1 MFFKKKLSVA
11 SYLQTRLDLLFSKEQ
26 TNLWLELKQSWPESS
41 ISSADSDLFL
51 THLRAA
57 HIEVISMVV
66 TKKLAGNFNMF
77 IEMQDFI
84 EDYLVK
90 HNEPYM
96 KELLPLYS
104 KALASIPTDGI
115 LGIATF
121 LADCISGNNYTEQTV
136 MAFGSQLYHAVE
148 SIRADL
154 KDIKLVSNT

>member
-1 MFFKKKLSVA
+1 MFFKKKLSVG

-26 TNLWLELKQSWPESS
+26 TNLWLELKQSWPETS
-41 ISSADSDLFL
+41 ISSANSDLFL

-66 TKKLAGNFNMF
+66 IKEYARNLNIFM
-77 IEMQDFI
+77 EMQDFT

-90 HNEPYM
+90 HNESYI

-115 LGIATF
+115 LGMATF
-121 LADCISGNNYTEQTV
+121 LADCVSGDNYTEQTV
-136 MAFGSQLYHAVE
+136 VAFGSQLYHAVE
-148 SIRADL
+148 SIRADF
-154 KDIKLVSNT
+154 KDIKLVSNE